1 MHFRN
6 RALAYAGAGAAGL
19 FAAGAFAAPALAAD
33 EADVLVKPLSSKIA
47 VGAEAKLFRFDIK
60 NAGPGVATDTTIAF
74 DLSGLD
80 PNKVDLLAEDI
91 EGENVKVAEDA
102 EDEIVLEIG
111 DGASGETLP
120 FGLPIILKDGVGV
133 GSAGSFKVTVKSTAA
148 DPDETNNSATI
159 PVEVVESGPDLASIA
174 LDVYD
179 IDGNPVK
186 PGGIGSL
193 YWEIANQG
201 DLAVQGLALSLTLP
215 EQATFVED
223 YDGCV
228 TSADRR
234 VLTCEDP
241 KAVLEPGYVI
251 DAGDGLPVKVS
262 EDATGPVTL
271 TGGLLKVTGGSAVTP
286 PEVAALGAKATASF
300 GSFEIVPVAEEPPAD
315 VDPGDNDAEFAV
327 FVAGPE
333 DGGGGGGDGE
343 LPLTGVQAGL
353 IGGVGLAVLA
363 GGGVLLLMARRR
375 KVVLVAGDDEVPTA

>member
-1 MHFRN
+1 MNFRN

-47 VGAEAKLFRFDIK
+47 VGAELKIFRFDIK
-60 NAGPGVATDTTIAF
+60 NAGPGVATDTTITF
-74 DLSGLD
+74 DISGLD
-80 PNKVDLLAEDI
+80 PNKIDLLAEDI
-91 EGENVKVAEDA
+91 EGENVKVAEA
-102 EDEIVLEIG
+102 TEDEIVLEIG

-120 FGLPIILKDGVGV
+120 FGLPIILKDGVDK
-133 GSAGSFKVTVKSTAA
+133 GSAGSFKVSVKSTAT

-159 PVEVVESGPDLASIA
+159 PVEVVDSGFDLASIA
-174 LDVYD
+174 YDVRD
-179 IDGNPVK
+179 LDGNPIK
-186 PGGIGSL
+186 PGGTGSL

-201 DLAVQGLALSLTLP
+201 DQAVKGLTLSLTLP
-215 EQATFVED
+215 EKATFAED

-241 KAVLEPGYVI
+241 ESVLEPGYVI
-251 DAGDGLPVKVS
+251 DAGDGLPVTVS
-262 EDATGPVTL
+262 EDASGPVTL

-286 PEVAALGAKATASF
+286 PEVAALDAKASQSF
-300 GSFEIVPVAEEPPAD
+300 GSFEIAPVDEEPPAD

-327 FVAGPE
+327 FVGAA

-353 IGGVGLAVLA
+353 IGGVGLAALA
-363 GGGVLLLMARRR
+363 GGGVLFLMARRR